1 MNDARAALRSGT
13 TADHERLDALFGRF
27 RLDDPADY
35 RAFLTAHAMALPAIE
50 HALDDVGFA
59 GRLADWPARR
69 RANAIAADLAALG
82 EAMPAPLD
90 APLLET
96 AAAQWGAAY
105 VVEGSRL
112 GGAMLARGV
121 AEGLPKSYLGTP
133 QAPGAWR
140 SFLLRLDEELR
151 DPLGI
156 TQATDAARATFAVF
170 EQAARIV
177 IGEDA
182 Q

>member
-1 MNDARAALRSGT
+1 MTDARAALRSGT
-13 TADHERLDALFGRF
+13 RADHELLDALFGDF

-35 RAFLTAHAMALPAIE
+35 RGFLTAHAMALPAIE
-50 HALDDVGFA
+50 RALDEAGFA
-59 GRLADWPARR
+59 EWLADWPARR
-69 RANAIAADLAALG
+69 RADGIAADLAALG

-90 APLLET
+90 APKLDT
-96 AAAQWGAAY
+96 PAAQWGAAY

-121 AEGLPKSYLGTP
+121 VDGLPKAYLGTP

-140 SFLLRLDEELR
+140 SFLQRLDEELR
-151 DPLGI
+151 DPLDI

-177 IGEDA
+177 IDESA

>member
-13 TADHERLDALFGRF
+13 TADHERLDALFGGF

-35 RAFLTAHAMALPAIE
+35 RGFLTAHAMALPAIE
-50 HALDDVGFA
+50 RALDDAGFA
-59 GRLADWPARR
+59 ERLADWPTRR
-69 RANAIAADLAALG
+69 RAGAIAADLTALG
-82 EAMPAPLD
+82 EAMPALLD
-90 APLLET
+90 APALET
-96 AAAQWGAAY
+96 PAAQWGAAY

-121 AEGLPKSYLGTP
+121 ADGLPKAYLGTP

-140 SFLLRLDEELR
+140 SFLQRLDEELR
-151 DPLGI
+151 EPLDI
-156 TQATDAARATFAVF
+156 TQATDAARETFAVF

-177 IGEDA
+177 TDESA